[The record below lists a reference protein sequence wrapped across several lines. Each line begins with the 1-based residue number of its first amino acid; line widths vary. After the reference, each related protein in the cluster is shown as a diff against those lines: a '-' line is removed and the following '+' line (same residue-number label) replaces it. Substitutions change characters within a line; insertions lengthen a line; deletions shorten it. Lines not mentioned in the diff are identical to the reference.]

1 MDPVTAVGL
10 LASVIQVIDATTTVI
25 TTAHMTLQRLGE
37 KADSG
42 NNQSHHVLGDR
53 FSKPTLCGEILIRYG
68 CAERNQLPNFKV
80 D

>member
-1 MDPVTAVGL
+1 M
-10 LASVIQVIDATTTVI
+10 
-25 TTAHMTLQRLGE
+25 AHVTLQRLGE

-42 NNQSHHVLGDR
+42 NNQSYHVLEDR

-68 CAERNQLPNFKV
+68 SAERNQLWNFEV